1 MGGGEDL
8 DGGIPDGLGELDF
21 LAVLSPYFPET
32 LADKAHVLMPK
43 PLWMEED
50 GTYSALDGREIAY
63 KKKVLNAP
71 SEVKDSWHTFSLL
84 AERIGFY
91 PEFKS
96 WKDLSEEAQRRIQSN
111 EPGKNGTGLK

>member
-1 MGGGEDL
+1 L
-8 DGGIPDGLGELDF
+8 DGAILDGLGELDF

-50 GTYSALDGREIAY
+50 GTYSALDGCEIAY

-71 SEVKDSWHTFSLL
+71 SDIKDSWHTFSLL
-84 AERIGFY
+84 AERIGFHS
-91 PEFKS
+91 EFKS
-96 WKDLSEEAQRRIQSN
+96 WKDLAEEAQRRIQYN
-111 EPGKNGTGLK
+111 EPGKKSTGTK